1 MQDFTKDELE
11 TIENLKVSADERL
24 AFFERHRAE
33 LKLLTKFRMASQLKR
48 RVDDSDVI
56 QDAFVKYCT
65 DLKQYLADP
74 KIPPVA
80 WLRRVVRQV
89 IFRVNRTHV
98 TTQCRDL
105 RREESFGERSMV
117 DLEELAASLSSVGKL
132 IHRAE
137 LKESLHRMI
146 AAMSPLEREILT
158 LVHFESLTIKQAAQE
173 IGISLDAAKKRYCR
187 SLKRLRCLQ
196 EDKLTPYLS

>member
-1 MQDFTKDELE
+1 MQEFTKEELD
-11 TIENLKVSADERL
+11 TIERLRVSADERI
-24 AFFERHRAE
+24 AFFERHRPE
-33 LKLLTKFRMASQLKR
+33 LKLLTKFRMAKQLKR

-56 QDAFVKYCT
+56 QDAFIKYCT

-74 KIPPVA
+74 KIPPTA
-80 WLRRVVRQV
+80 WLRRLVRQV

-98 TTQCRDL
+98 NTKCRDL
-105 RREESFGERSMV
+105 RREETFGERSMV

-137 LKESLHRMI
+137 LKESLHKML

-158 LVHFESLTIKQAAQE
+158 LVHFESLTLKQAAQE
-173 IGISLDAAKKRYCR
+173 IGISLDATKKRYCR

-196 EDKLTPYLS
+196 EAKLSPFMS